1 GNAHDRHAMVLVVVG
16 EKGERAVGV
25 DDRRTEHGRVPAD
38 QLLAP
43 RRAAPA
49 GRERARR
56 HATALRGKTAP
67 AIVLDAHLRAP
78 PGLRPTATSRA
89 WASPTPACASG
100 ASNARQPTWPSGP
113 TSTAPSPSI
122 P

>member
-1 GNAHDRHAMVLVVVG
+1 MPSECTTFAPSTVEYQR
-16 EKGERAVGV
+16 
-25 DDRRTEHGRVPAD
+25 D
-38 QLLAP
+38 QLVEA
-43 RRAAPA
+43 RRAAHDVRELA
-49 GRERARR
+49 GR

-100 ASNARQPTWPSGP
+100 ASNARQHTWPSGR
-113 TSTAPSPSI
+113 TSTAPSSAMP
-122 P
+122 

>member
-1 GNAHDRHAMVLVVVG
+1 RMLVVGG

-38 QLLAP
+38 QLLDA
-43 RRAAPA
+43 RRAAHDV
-49 GRERARR
+49 RERAGRR
-56 HATALRGKTAP
+56 APALRGKTAP

-100 ASNARQPTWPSGP
+100 ASNARQHTCPSGR